1 MENYDEE
8 RGTGNGERG
17 TGNGERGTENGERGK
32 RNGEFLY
39 CSFYGKLQEITQ
51 CNLSVTLLNWSNK
64 C

>member
-39 CSFYGKLQEITQ
+39 CSFYGKLQEIAQ
-51 CNLSVTLLNWSNK
+51 SNLSVTLLNWSNK